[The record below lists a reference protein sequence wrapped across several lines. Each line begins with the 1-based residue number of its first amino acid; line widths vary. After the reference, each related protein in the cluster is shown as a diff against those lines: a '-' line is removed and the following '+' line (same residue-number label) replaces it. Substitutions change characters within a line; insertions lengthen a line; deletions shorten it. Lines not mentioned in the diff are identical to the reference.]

1 MPSKNSMQN
10 DEVLLYQTDD
20 GKTRI
25 DVRLQGETVWL
36 TQMQMTELF
45 QTTKQNVSL
54 HLKNVF
60 DEGELIKDS
69 VVKES
74 LTTASDGKKYNTA
87 YYNLDVVI
95 SVGYRVKSIR
105 GTQFRIWATSKLRE
119 YSIKGYVLNDARLQ
133 EHTEAKL
140 KELEHAHKI
149 IQQALETH
157 RLDGYEKDLL
167 HI

>member
-1 MPSKNSMQN
+1 MPSKDSMPK

-60 DEGELIKDS
+60 DEGELIKAS

-74 LTTASDGKKYNTA
+74 LTTAGDGKKYKTA
-87 YYNLDVVI
+87 Y
-95 SVGYRVKSIR
+95 
-105 GTQFRIWATSKLRE
+105 
-119 YSIKGYVLNDARLQ
+119 
-133 EHTEAKL
+133 
-140 KELEHAHKI
+140 
-149 IQQALETH
+149 
-157 RLDGYEKDLL
+157 
-167 HI
+167 

>member
-1 MPSKNSMQN
+1 MSSKNSVLK
-10 DEVLLYQTDD
+10 DEVLLYQTED

-45 QTTKQNVSL
+45 QTSKQNVSL

-74 LTTASDGKKYNTA
+74 LTVQKEGESHYFLYN
-87 YYNLDVVI
+87 
-95 SVGYRVKSIR
+95 SIR
-105 GTQFRIWATSKLRE
+105 
-119 YSIKGYVLNDARLQ
+119 
-133 EHTEAKL
+133 
-140 KELEHAHKI
+140 
-149 IQQALETH
+149 
-157 RLDGYEKDLL
+157 
-167 HI
+167 